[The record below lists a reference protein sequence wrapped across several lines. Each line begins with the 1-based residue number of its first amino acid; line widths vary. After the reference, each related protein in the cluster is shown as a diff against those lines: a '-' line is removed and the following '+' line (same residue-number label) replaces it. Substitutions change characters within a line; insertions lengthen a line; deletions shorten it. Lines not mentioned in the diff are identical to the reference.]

1 MYYTLKMRIKK
12 EMREERRERRRNR
25 KKQTATRNVSD
36 YSSPSPPTRGGKTNA
51 ELLTGHGSLENI
63 LFYDHLDGERM
74 EGRVGEGGGR
84 KVIHGENAKHLP
96 LLCHKQN
103 AVVVTC
109 RVTFFFLCFFKTGP
123 RRRKNSAGS
132 RRKRRIAGRRKRT
145 RPRRSERIR
154 TPP

>member
-36 YSSPSPPTRGGKTNA
+36 YSSPSPPTRGGKPNA

-74 EGRVGEGGGR
+74 EGRVGGRGGGGR
-84 KVIHGENAKHLP
+84 WAMARTSNTCLSSVINKTP
-96 LLCHKQN
+96 LL
-103 AVVVTC
+103 
-109 RVTFFFLCFFKTGP
+109 
-123 RRRKNSAGS
+123 
-132 RRKRRIAGRRKRT
+132 
-145 RPRRSERIR
+145 
-154 TPP
+154 